1 MGARAEAKVPKESTA
16 SIRTS
21 EELKLSPTVCK
32 IGRSLNDIGGSPQVE
47 RRRRNSWGTSGIPK
61 LSSNPLVAT
70 LAPKLRRAA
79 FNRVKP
85 AAGTSFCAQNTS
97 VAALIMA
104 THQRGNR
111 HMTV

>member
-1 MGARAEAKVPKESTA
+1 MESRSTVFCLQAALGPKLLRA
-16 SIRTS
+16 
-21 EELKLSPTVCK
+21 
-32 IGRSLNDIGGSPQVE
+32 LNDIGGSPQVE

-85 AAGTSFCAQNTS
+85 AA
-97 VAALIMA
+97 AL
-104 THQRGNR
+104 QG
-111 HMTV
+111 